1 MTLLTLL
8 INIRRALRT
17 STWKL
22 FNTAEPVP
30 NGANPSMIL
39 ISRSV
44 NSADYTVEGEYD
56 IDYVKGNEKIH
67 MIWSDE
73 AFRLDDPYVECDF
86 SDMYE
91 ELKTFEAST
100 GVDLLSEDWM
110 LVADDFERVKN
121 RVSVLED
128 VLYNPKEDKNK

>member
-8 INIRRALRT
+8 INIRRALRGDA
-17 STWKL
+17 WKL
-22 FNTAEPVP
+22 FNTAEPVLD
-30 NGANPSMIL
+30 GVSPSMIL

-44 NSADYTVEGEYD
+44 NSADYTVNGEYD
-56 IDYVKGNEKIH
+56 ITYIKGNEKVH

-73 AFRLDDPYVECDF
+73 AFRLDYPYVECDF
-86 SDMYE
+86 SDMYN

-110 LVADDFERVKN
+110 LVADDFEDVKN

-128 VLYNPKEDKNK
+128 VLYIPKEDKNK